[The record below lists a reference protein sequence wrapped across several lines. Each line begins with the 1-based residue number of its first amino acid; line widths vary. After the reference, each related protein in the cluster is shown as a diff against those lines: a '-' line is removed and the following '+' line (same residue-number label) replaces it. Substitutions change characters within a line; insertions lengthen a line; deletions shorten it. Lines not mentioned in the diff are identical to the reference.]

1 MKKQSFRFCNKLL
14 SIKAK
19 TAVILYLLLDI
30 FCVGMGMGVPIFCI
44 LFGFPVGWYCA
55 KRSVLISNETVKQL
69 KLVLYYAIIT
79 SAVTFVI
86 MALIWCGSMV
96 PRLQNPEGDFTNFG
110 IPMILFKPK
119 ASFIGWLVLMVFISP
134 FLQMLA
140 TIFGAH
146 ISFLFICK
154 NNTLKPQ

>member
-1 MKKQSFRFCNKLL
+1 MKKLSFRFCNKLL

-19 TAVILYLLLDI
+19 TAVILYLLFDI

-44 LFGFPVGWYCA
+44 LFGFPLGWYCA
-55 KRSVLISNETVKQL
+55 KRAVIISNEAVKQL

-86 MALIWCGSMV
+86 MALIWGGSMV
-96 PRLQNPEGDFTNFG
+96 PRLLSPEGDFTNFG